1 MKKLY
6 FVICDKYR
14 KFEICSKRKN
24 KDGKLFEEKESIEI
38 FKILDL
44 NENI

>member
-6 FVICDKYR
+6 FVICGKYR

-24 KDGKLFEEKESIEI
+24 KDGKLFEEKNQLRSLKFLI
-38 FKILDL
+38 
-44 NENI
+44 